1 MAGAVEDG
9 PENQH
14 LLDEAIGPESLVGEH
29 AVITDRR
36 TETAE
41 GDAEQRHANN
51 LEAWHWEEDQS
62 DDRKNVN
69 ENEISE
75 NAFFSVDGLPEGP
88 VPGALLLRYGQF
100 HVLSGDLLC

>member
-1 MAGAVEDG
+1 MGGDVEDRT
-9 PENQH
+9 ENQH
-14 LLDEAIGPESLVGEH
+14 LLDEPVGLEGLMSEH

-51 LEAWHWEEDQS
+51 LEARHWEEDQAY
-62 DDRKNVN
+62 DRENVN

-75 NAFFSVDGLPEGP
+75 DAFFSVDQLPERP